1 MENPFTTEKP
11 VRPTFLT
18 VLCILSFIGSGWN
31 TIDNL
36 ISLLTFTPEKGV
48 AQLQQITSMASA
60 GMDSSFIQNLM
71 SSSIEVIQTTIAHS
85 TGIYTFL
92 TLFSLISLAGAFMMF
107 NLKRVGFFL
116 YVFAQ
121 VGQLFVLPAYSG
133 WNLAVMIAMILT
145 AIFALLF
152 IILYGANYRKLR

>member
-18 VLCILSFIGSGWN
+18 VLCILTFIGSGWSAIGN
-31 TIDNL
+31 F
-36 ISLLTFTPEKGV
+36 ISLLTFTPEQGV
-48 AQLQQITSMASA
+48 AQLQQITSMSSME
-60 GMDSSFIQNLM
+60 MDSSFFQNLM

-85 TGIYTFL
+85 TGIYSFL

-107 NLKRVGFFL
+107 KLKRVGFFL

-133 WNLAVMIAMILT
+133 WNLAVLIGMIST
-145 AIFALLF
+145 GIFALLF
-152 IILYGANYRKLR
+152 IILYGINYGKLR